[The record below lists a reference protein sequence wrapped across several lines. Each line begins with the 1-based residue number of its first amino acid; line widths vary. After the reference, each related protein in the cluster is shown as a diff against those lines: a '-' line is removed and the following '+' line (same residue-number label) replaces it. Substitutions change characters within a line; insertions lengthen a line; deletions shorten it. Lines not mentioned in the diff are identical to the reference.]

1 MICSRIDTL
10 GEVGLPAQLCPKC
23 KGTLTEEELT
33 MYGKY
38 GFGGKAYRFKGMICP
53 LCGFTE
59 LYFRGQSML
68 L

>member
-1 MICSRIDTL
+1 MGTYTSSVVAMTVL
-10 GEVGLPAQLCPKC
+10 LCPKC
-23 KGTLTEEELT
+23 NGTLKEEELT

-38 GFGGKAYRFKGMICP
+38 GIGGKGFRFKAMICP

-59 LYFRGQSML
+59 LYYKDASRL